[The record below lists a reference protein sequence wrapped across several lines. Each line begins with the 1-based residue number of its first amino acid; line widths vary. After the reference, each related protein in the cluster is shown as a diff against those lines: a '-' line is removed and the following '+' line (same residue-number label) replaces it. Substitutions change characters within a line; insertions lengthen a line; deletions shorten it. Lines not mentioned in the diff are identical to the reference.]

1 MSSKIISNMII
12 ICLVIAFSGVIVS
25 AESSAESPLNLPV
38 ILYGN
43 VNIDGKPAPAGT
55 IISAKA
61 DGSLAGTTIIH
72 TPGTYSEN
80 DELPVS
86 ASSDGAIVDFYVN
99 NIKATTSTI
108 ITYNSNDAGNGKHF
122 RVDLNVQSIQ
132 PGDTSRNGDRSGNGG
147 GSGGGG
153 NVTKTGTATPT
164 ASQIGVSTRESVS
177 SAQTVEKTT
186 GKPDT
191 PGSALF
197 QFYTILGIFVL
208 LVIGAIIISVLKKGG
223 KI

>member
-122 RVDLNVQSIQ
+122 RVDLNVQSTNVDS
-132 PGDTSRNGDRSGNGG
+132 PGNGG

-164 ASQIGVSTRESVS
+164 ASQIGVSARESVS

-191 PGSALF
+191 PGSAPF